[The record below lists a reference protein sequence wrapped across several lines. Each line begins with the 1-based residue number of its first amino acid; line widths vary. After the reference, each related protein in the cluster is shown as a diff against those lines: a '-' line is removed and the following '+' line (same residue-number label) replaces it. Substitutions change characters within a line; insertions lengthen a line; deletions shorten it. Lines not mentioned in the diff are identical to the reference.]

1 MTTEV
6 DTICGMSVPT
16 RKRILLTHA
25 QNRNMAEGS
34 TSSLLMC
41 LSVILTRGDV
51 LSTFNIR

>member
-25 QNRNMAEGS
+25 QNRNMAEGGKY
-34 TSSLLMC
+34 
-41 LSVILTRGDV
+41 VKFIDV
-51 LSTFNIR
+51 LKCYFNSRRCFIYI